1 MRPTCI
7 ALAAAALL
15 AAALPSSAQAR
26 CRGCAAGAG
35 FVGGLAI
42 GAIVGSAIAN
52 SGPRYVEPAPVDGV
66 PPADYVDPPGY
77 VDGPVCHVE
86 QQQVLVP
93 GYGWQ
98 PRRVE
103 VCN

>member
-1 MRPTCI
+1 V
-7 ALAAAALL
+7 LAAAALV

-26 CRGCAAGAG
+26 CRGGCAIGAGVAGFAAGAI
-35 FVGGLAI
+35 L
-42 GAIVGSAIAN
+42 GSAIAN
-52 SGPRYVEPAPVDGV
+52 STPHNVEPAPVEGV
-66 PPADYVDPPGY
+66 PPADYVDAPGY
-77 VDGPVCHVE
+77 VDSPVCHIK
-86 QQQVLVP
+86 QRQVLVP